1 MYYECDGKLKKQ
13 KLKKFLKRE
22 DIEAEFF
29 EFSEPT
35 LTVEDSA
42 SQLDVEANRI
52 VKSLVFED
60 EKSQLILAIVSGDV
74 KVDEEKLSE
83 IHGFEVKMA
92 KAREVEDLTGYKVG
106 EVPPV
111 GHGLKT
117 YIDSEIKSFEEVI
130 GGGGSTHTL
139 MKISPEEIIRVT
151 DSEIGQITR

>member
-1 MYYECDGKLKKQ
+1 MNKQ

-22 DIEAEFF
+22 DIEVEFF

-42 SQLDVEANRI
+42 SQLDVEPNRI
-52 VKSLVFED
+52 VKSLVFKD
-60 EKSQLILAIVSGDV
+60 EKGQLILAIVPGNV
-74 KVDEEKLSE
+74 KVDVEKLSE
-83 IHGFEVKMA
+83 IHGFEVTMA

-117 YIDSEIKSFEEVI
+117 YIDSEIKGFEEVI

-139 MKISPEEIIRVT
+139 MKISPEEIIKVT
-151 DSEIGQITR
+151 DSETGQITR